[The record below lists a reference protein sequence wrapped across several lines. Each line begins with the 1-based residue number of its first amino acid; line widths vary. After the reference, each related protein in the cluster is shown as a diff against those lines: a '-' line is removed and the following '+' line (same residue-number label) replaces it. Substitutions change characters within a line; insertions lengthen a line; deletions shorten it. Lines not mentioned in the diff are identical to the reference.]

1 MPTADLNQGQIEV
14 KNKISAIKNFAQV
27 SNSEKKLKRSAGN
40 SESKGI
46 PDIASSLDNA
56 SKDQKRY
63 LKPPPNSFDQVL
75 EMIGLTSGN
84 GSETLKYLKKKLL
97 LTATKIEPEIK
108 KIITKNAIKALG
120 CSQEQTF
127 QGFTSTFLELNPLN
141 TLPVGQ
147 GIYVPIESMDIS
159 GMLKT
164 TTDSKIG
171 KVVYEKPKPSVLE
184 NVFKPYKGKKPFPMN
199 KEFNNRLMGTFV
211 TNSFN
216 GEYGKYYQGVS
227 NQNLF
232 DFQYSPTNQFGVDQA
247 CFKVALISKVNES
260 LTITGGSANKV
271 IDFLED
277 YYGTIKLFDTT
288 DFTAVMMNAVSGAI
302 NIKANLTSD
311 EISKQSQ
318 FMLILQRILGLCFDS
333 RREIDV
339 SGVSKIAEL
348 DGVDESFF
356 ELTEIDLRN
365 IDVQISNIQN
375 GVMELVDCDNVKV
388 PVDYETI
395 IDGLIDL
402 RETENLSPAL
412 EVNKIIAI
420 SDSLVQNPDWKAL
433 LPTNLNFQVFDE
445 DFIKKIPLSVAG
457 AVLSPKVLFPIF
469 VLMQSLEGN
478 ATNAFNSAVT
488 SSNTFIQSAN
498 TIGNSVNNL
507 INSNVDFLKTFKK
520 FNIEMVAEIG
530 AIFVTELFNILKKD
544 LINLMKPIIADI
556 GSEALKAKLQ
566 MIERLIT
573 IALIINQIVIGVKD
587 YKKCKSLIDDILII
601 LNLIS
606 SLAPPGSKIPKVLLL
621 LADFLPGTSASRASI
636 NTIEELQKLGIPT
649 GTLPDGSPN
658 LMLLFNLA
666 SNKATKKESAQ
677 NGKIQA
683 IGISA
688 DGKPVRISGK
698 ST

>member
-1 MPTADLNQGQIEV
+1 MPTPDLNQGQIEV

-40 SESKGI
+40 SESQGI

-127 QGFTSTFLELNPLN
+127 QGFTSTFLELNPLS

-184 NVFKPYKGKKPFPMN
+184 NVFKPYKGKVPFPMN
-199 KEFNNRLMGTFV
+199 KEFNNRLQGTFV

-227 NQNLF
+227 NQDLF

-247 CFKVALISKVNES
+247 CFKVALISKVDPT
-260 LTITGGSANKV
+260 LTVTGGTVNKV

-288 DFTAVMMNAVSGAI
+288 DFTAVIMNALSGAI

-375 GVMELVDCDNVKV
+375 GVMELVDCDNVKL

-402 RETENLSPAL
+402 RETENLSSAL

-420 SDSLVQNPDWKAL
+420 SDSLVQNPDWKVL
-433 LPTNLNFQVFDE
+433 LPTNLNLQVFDE

-469 VLMQSLEGN
+469 VLMQSLESN
-478 ATNAFNSAVT
+478 ATNSFNSAVT
-488 SSNTFIQSAN
+488 SANTFIQSAN

-530 AIFVTELFNILKKD
+530 VIFVTELFNILKKD

-573 IALIINQIVIGVKD
+573 IALIINQIVIAVKD

-621 LADFLPGTSASRASI
+621 LANFLPGTSPSRASI

-666 SNKATKKESAQ
+666 SNKGTKKESAQ

>member
-1 MPTADLNQGQIEV
+1 MPTPDLNQGQIEV

-184 NVFKPYKGKKPFPMN
+184 NVFKPYKGKVPFPMN
-199 KEFNNRLMGTFV
+199 KEFNNRLQGTFV
-211 TNSFN
+211 TDSFN

-227 NQNLF
+227 NQDLF

-288 DFTAVMMNAVSGAI
+288 DFTAVMMNALSGAI

-375 GVMELVDCDNVKV
+375 GVMELVDCDNVKL

-420 SDSLVQNPDWKAL
+420 SDSLVQNPDWKVL

-469 VLMQSLEGN
+469 VLMQSLEAN
-478 ATNAFNSAVT
+478 ATNAYNSAVT
-488 SSNTFIQSAN
+488 SANTFTQSAN

-621 LADFLPGTSASRASI
+621 LANFLPGTSASRASI

-666 SNKATKKESAQ
+666 SNKGTKKESAQ

>member
-1 MPTADLNQGQIEV
+1 
-14 KNKISAIKNFAQV
+14 
-27 SNSEKKLKRSAGN
+27 
-40 SESKGI
+40 
-46 PDIASSLDNA
+46 
-56 SKDQKRY
+56 
-63 LKPPPNSFDQVL
+63 
-75 EMIGLTSGN
+75 
-84 GSETLKYLKKKLL
+84 
-97 LTATKIEPEIK
+97 
-108 KIITKNAIKALG
+108 
-120 CSQEQTF
+120 
-127 QGFTSTFLELNPLN
+127 
-141 TLPVGQ
+141 
-147 GIYVPIESMDIS
+147 MDIS

-171 KVVYEKPKPSVLE
+171 KVVYEKPNPNVIE
-184 NVFKPYKGKKPFPMN
+184 NVYKPYKGKVPFPMN
-199 KEFNNRLMGTFV
+199 KEFNNRLQGTFV
-211 TNSFN
+211 TDSFN

-227 NQNLF
+227 NQDLF

-247 CFKVALISKVNES
+247 CFKVALISKVDPT
-260 LTITGGSANKV
+260 LTVTGGTVNKV

-402 RETENLSPAL
+402 RETENLSSAL

-420 SDSLVQNPDWKAL
+420 SDSLVQNPDWKVL
-433 LPTNLNFQVFDE
+433 LPTNLNLQVFDE

-469 VLMQSLEGN
+469 VLMQSLESN
-478 ATNAFNSAVT
+478 ATNSFNSAVT
-488 SSNTFIQSAN
+488 SANTFIQSAN

-544 LINLMKPIIADI
+544 LINLMRPIITDI

-621 LADFLPGTSASRASI
+621 LANFLPGTSASRASI

>member
-1 MPTADLNQGQIEV
+1 MPTPDLNQGQIEV

-621 LADFLPGTSASRASI
+621 LANFLPGTSASRASI

-677 NGKIQA
+677 NGKLQA

-688 DGKPVRISGK
+688 DGKPVEIYGK

>member
-1 MPTADLNQGQIEV
+1 
-14 KNKISAIKNFAQV
+14 
-27 SNSEKKLKRSAGN
+27 
-40 SESKGI
+40 
-46 PDIASSLDNA
+46 
-56 SKDQKRY
+56 
-63 LKPPPNSFDQVL
+63 
-75 EMIGLTSGN
+75 
-84 GSETLKYLKKKLL
+84 L

-184 NVFKPYKGKKPFPMN
+184 NVFKPYKGKVPFPMN
-199 KEFNNRLMGTFV
+199 KEFNNRLQGTFV
-211 TNSFN
+211 TDSFN

-402 RETENLSPAL
+402 RETENLSSAL

-420 SDSLVQNPDWKAL
+420 SDSLVQNPDWKVL
-433 LPTNLNFQVFDE
+433 LPTNLNLQVFDE

-469 VLMQSLEGN
+469 VLMQSLESN
-478 ATNAFNSAVT
+478 ATNSFNSAVT
-488 SSNTFIQSAN
+488 SANTFIQSAN

-544 LINLMKPIIADI
+544 LINLMRPIITDI

-621 LADFLPGTSASRASI
+621 LANFLPGTSASRASI

>member
-1 MPTADLNQGQIEV
+1 MPTPDLNQGQIEV

-40 SESKGI
+40 SESQGI

-199 KEFNNRLMGTFV
+199 KEFNNRLQGTFV

-375 GVMELVDCDNVKV
+375 GVMELVDCDNVKL

-420 SDSLVQNPDWKAL
+420 SDSLVQNPDWKVL

-488 SSNTFIQSAN
+488 SANTFIQSGN

-677 NGKIQA
+677 NGKLQA

-688 DGKPVRISGK
+688 DGKPVEIYGK

>member
-1 MPTADLNQGQIEV
+1 MPTPDLNQGQIEV

-171 KVVYEKPKPSVLE
+171 KVVYEKPNPNVIE

-199 KEFNNRLMGTFV
+199 KEFNNRLQGTFV

-227 NQNLF
+227 NQDLF

-247 CFKVALISKVNES
+247 CFKVALISKVDS
-260 LTITGGSANKV
+260 TLTVTGGTVNKV

-288 DFTAVMMNAVSGAI
+288 DFTAVMMNALSGAI

-375 GVMELVDCDNVKV
+375 GVMELVDCDNVKL

-420 SDSLVQNPDWKAL
+420 SDSLVQNPDWKVL

-488 SSNTFIQSAN
+488 SANTFTQSGN

-621 LADFLPGTSASRASI
+621 LANFLPGTSASRASI

-666 SNKATKKESAQ
+666 SNKGTKKESAQ

>member
-1 MPTADLNQGQIEV
+1 
-14 KNKISAIKNFAQV
+14 
-27 SNSEKKLKRSAGN
+27 
-40 SESKGI
+40 
-46 PDIASSLDNA
+46 
-56 SKDQKRY
+56 
-63 LKPPPNSFDQVL
+63 
-75 EMIGLTSGN
+75 
-84 GSETLKYLKKKLL
+84 
-97 LTATKIEPEIK
+97 
-108 KIITKNAIKALG
+108 
-120 CSQEQTF
+120 
-127 QGFTSTFLELNPLN
+127 
-141 TLPVGQ
+141 
-147 GIYVPIESMDIS
+147 MDIS

-199 KEFNNRLMGTFV
+199 KEFNNRLQGTFV
-211 TNSFN
+211 TDSFN

-227 NQNLF
+227 NQDLF

-420 SDSLVQNPDWKAL
+420 SDSLVQNPDWKVL

-556 GSEALKAKLQ
+556 GIEALKAKLQ

-621 LADFLPGTSASRASI
+621 LANFLPGTSVSRASI

-666 SNKATKKESAQ
+666 SNKGTKKESAQ

>member
-1 MPTADLNQGQIEV
+1 MPTPDLNQGQIEV

-171 KVVYEKPKPSVLE
+171 KVIYEKPKPSVLE
-184 NVFKPYKGKKPFPMN
+184 NVFKPYKGKVPFPMN
-199 KEFNNRLMGTFV
+199 KEFNNRLQGTFV
-211 TNSFN
+211 TDSFN

-260 LTITGGSANKV
+260 LTITGGSVNKV

-288 DFTAVMMNAVSGAI
+288 DFTAVMMNVVSGAI

-420 SDSLVQNPDWKAL
+420 SDSLVQNPDWKVL
-433 LPTNLNFQVFDE
+433 LPTNLNLQVFDE

-469 VLMQSLEGN
+469 VLMQSLESN
-478 ATNAFNSAVT
+478 ATNSFNSAVT
-488 SSNTFIQSAN
+488 SANTFIQSAN

-544 LINLMKPIIADI
+544 LINLMRPIIADI

-621 LADFLPGTSASRASI
+621 LANFLPGTSASRASI

-677 NGKIQA
+677 NGKLDA

-688 DGKPVRISGK
+688 DGKPVKISGK

>member
-1 MPTADLNQGQIEV
+1 MPTPDLNQGQIEV

-164 TTDSKIG
+164 KTDSKIG

-420 SDSLVQNPDWKAL
+420 SDSLVQNPDWKVL

-488 SSNTFIQSAN
+488 SANTFTQSAN

>member
-1 MPTADLNQGQIEV
+1 MPTPDLNQGQIEV

-40 SESKGI
+40 SESQGI

-171 KVVYEKPKPSVLE
+171 KVVYEKPNPNVLE
-184 NVFKPYKGKKPFPMN
+184 NVFKPYKGKVPFPMN
-199 KEFNNRLMGTFV
+199 KEFNNRLQGTFV
-211 TNSFN
+211 TDSFN

-227 NQNLF
+227 NQDLF

-247 CFKVALISKVNES
+247 CFKVALISKVDS
-260 LTITGGSANKV
+260 TLTVTGGTVNKV

-288 DFTAVMMNAVSGAI
+288 DFTAVMMNALSGAI

-375 GVMELVDCDNVKV
+375 GVMELVDCDNVKL

-420 SDSLVQNPDWKAL
+420 SDSLVQNPDWKVL

-445 DFIKKIPLSVAG
+445 NFIKKIPLSVAG

-469 VLMQSLEGN
+469 VLMQSLETN
-478 ATNAFNSAVT
+478 ATNVYNSAVT
-488 SSNTFIQSAN
+488 SANTFIQSGN

-556 GSEALKAKLQ
+556 GSEALNSKLQ

-573 IALIINQIVIGVKD
+573 IALIINQIVVGVKD

-621 LADFLPGTSASRASI
+621 LANFLPGTSASRSSI
-636 NTIEELQKLGIPT
+636 NAIEELQKLGIPT

>member
-1 MPTADLNQGQIEV
+1 MPTPDLNQGQIEV

-164 TTDSKIG
+164 KTDSKIG

-420 SDSLVQNPDWKAL
+420 SDSLVQNPDWKVL

-544 LINLMKPIIADI
+544 LINLMRPIIADI

-666 SNKATKKESAQ
+666 SNKGTKKESAQ
-677 NGKIQA
+677 NGKLQS

>member
-1 MPTADLNQGQIEV
+1 MPTPDLNQGQIEV

-164 TTDSKIG
+164 KTDSKIG

-375 GVMELVDCDNVKV
+375 GVMELVDCNNVKV

-402 RETENLSPAL
+402 RENEGLSPAL

-457 AVLSPKVLFPIF
+457 AILSPKVLFPIF

-478 ATNAFNSAVT
+478 ATNVFNSAVT
-488 SSNTFIQSAN
+488 SANTFIQSGN

-544 LINLMKPIIADI
+544 LINLMRPIIADI

-621 LADFLPGTSASRASI
+621 LAKFLPGTSASRASI

-677 NGKIQA
+677 NGKLQA

-688 DGKPVRISGK
+688 DGKPVEIYGK

>member
-1 MPTADLNQGQIEV
+1 MPTPDLNQGQIEV

-402 RETENLSPAL
+402 RENEGLSPAL

-420 SDSLVQNPDWKAL
+420 SDSLVQNPDWKVL

-488 SSNTFIQSAN
+488 SANTFTQSAN

>member
-1 MPTADLNQGQIEV
+1 MPTPDLNQGQIEV

-184 NVFKPYKGKKPFPMN
+184 NVFKPYKGKVPFPMN
-199 KEFNNRLMGTFV
+199 KEFNNRLQGTFV
-211 TNSFN
+211 TDSFN

-420 SDSLVQNPDWKAL
+420 SDSLVQNPDWKVL

-488 SSNTFIQSAN
+488 SANTFTQSAN

>member
-1 MPTADLNQGQIEV
+1 MPTPDLNQGQIEV

-40 SESKGI
+40 SESQGI

-184 NVFKPYKGKKPFPMN
+184 NVFKPYKGKVPFPMN
-199 KEFNNRLMGTFV
+199 KEFNNRLQGTFV
-211 TNSFN
+211 TDSFN

-247 CFKVALISKVNES
+247 CFKVALISKVDPT
-260 LTITGGSANKV
+260 LTVTGGTVNKV

-402 RETENLSPAL
+402 RETENLSSAL

-420 SDSLVQNPDWKAL
+420 SDSLVQNPDWKVL
-433 LPTNLNFQVFDE
+433 LPTNLNLQVFDE

-469 VLMQSLEGN
+469 VLMQSLESN
-478 ATNAFNSAVT
+478 ATNSFNSAVT
-488 SSNTFIQSAN
+488 SANTFIQSAN

-544 LINLMKPIIADI
+544 LINLMRPIITDI

-621 LADFLPGTSASRASI
+621 LANFLPGTSASRASI

>member
-1 MPTADLNQGQIEV
+1 MPTPDLNQGQIEV

-199 KEFNNRLMGTFV
+199 KEFNNRLQGTFV

-375 GVMELVDCDNVKV
+375 GVMELVDCDNVKL

-420 SDSLVQNPDWKAL
+420 SDSLVQNPDWKAF

-457 AVLSPKVLFPIF
+457 AILSPKVLFPIF

-488 SSNTFIQSAN
+488 SANTFIQSGN

-544 LINLMKPIIADI
+544 LINLMRPIIADI

-621 LADFLPGTSASRASI
+621 LAKFLPGTSASRASI

-677 NGKIQA
+677 NGKLQA

-688 DGKPVRISGK
+688 DGKPVEIYGK

>member
-1 MPTADLNQGQIEV
+1 MPTPDLNQGQIEV

-40 SESKGI
+40 SESQGI

-184 NVFKPYKGKKPFPMN
+184 NVFKPYKGKVPFPMN
-199 KEFNNRLMGTFV
+199 KEFNNRLQGTFV
-211 TNSFN
+211 TDSFN

-402 RETENLSPAL
+402 RETENLSSAL

-420 SDSLVQNPDWKAL
+420 SDSLVQNPDWKVL
-433 LPTNLNFQVFDE
+433 LPTNLNLQVFDE

-469 VLMQSLEGN
+469 VLMQSLESN
-478 ATNAFNSAVT
+478 ATNSFNSAVT
-488 SSNTFIQSAN
+488 SANTFIQSAN

-544 LINLMKPIIADI
+544 LINLMRPIITDI

-621 LADFLPGTSASRASI
+621 LANFLPGTSASRASI

-666 SNKATKKESAQ
+666 SNKGTKKESAQ

>member
-1 MPTADLNQGQIEV
+1 MPTPDLNQGQIEV

-171 KVVYEKPKPSVLE
+171 KVVYEKPNPNVLE
-184 NVFKPYKGKKPFPMN
+184 NVFKPYKGKVPFPMN
-199 KEFNNRLMGTFV
+199 KEFNNRLQGTFV
-211 TNSFN
+211 TDSFN

-288 DFTAVMMNAVSGAI
+288 DFTAVMMNALSGAI

-375 GVMELVDCDNVKV
+375 GVMELVDCDNVKL

-420 SDSLVQNPDWKAL
+420 SDSLVQNPDWKVL

-488 SSNTFIQSAN
+488 SANTFTQSAN

-621 LADFLPGTSASRASI
+621 LANFLPGTSASRASI

-666 SNKATKKESAQ
+666 SNKGTKKESAQ

>member
-1 MPTADLNQGQIEV
+1 MPTPDLNQGQIEV

-40 SESKGI
+40 SESQGI

-171 KVVYEKPKPSVLE
+171 KVVYEKPNPNVIE
-184 NVFKPYKGKKPFPMN
+184 NVYKPYKGKVPFPMN
-199 KEFNNRLMGTFV
+199 KEFNNRLQGTFV
-211 TNSFN
+211 TDSFN

-227 NQNLF
+227 NQDLF

-247 CFKVALISKVNES
+247 CFKVALISKVDPT
-260 LTITGGSANKV
+260 LTVTGGTVNKV

-288 DFTAVMMNAVSGAI
+288 DFTAVIMNALSGAI

-402 RETENLSPAL
+402 RETENLSSAL

-420 SDSLVQNPDWKAL
+420 SDSLVQNPDWKVL

-469 VLMQSLEGN
+469 VLMQSLEAD
-478 ATNAFNSAVT
+478 ATNAYNSAVT
-488 SSNTFIQSAN
+488 SANTFTQSAN

-530 AIFVTELFNILKKD
+530 VIFVTELFNILKKD

-573 IALIINQIVIGVKD
+573 IALIINQIVIAVKD

-621 LADFLPGTSASRASI
+621 LANFLPGTSASRASI

-666 SNKATKKESAQ
+666 SNKGTKKESAQ

>member
-1 MPTADLNQGQIEV
+1 MPTPDLNQGQIEV

-164 TTDSKIG
+164 KTDSKIG

-488 SSNTFIQSAN
+488 SANTFIQSGN

-621 LADFLPGTSASRASI
+621 LANFLPGTSASRASI

>member
-1 MPTADLNQGQIEV
+1 MPTPDLNQGQIEV

-164 TTDSKIG
+164 KTDSKIG

-199 KEFNNRLMGTFV
+199 KEFNNRLQGTFV

-457 AVLSPKVLFPIF
+457 AILSPKVLFPIF

-488 SSNTFIQSAN
+488 SANTFIQSGN

-544 LINLMKPIIADI
+544 LINLMRPIIADI

-621 LADFLPGTSASRASI
+621 LAKFLPGTSASRASI

-677 NGKIQA
+677 NGKLQA

-688 DGKPVRISGK
+688 DGKPVEIYGK

>member
-1 MPTADLNQGQIEV
+1 MPTPDLNQGQIEV

-420 SDSLVQNPDWKAL
+420 SDSLVQNPDWKVL

-488 SSNTFIQSAN
+488 SANTFTQSAN

-677 NGKIQA
+677 NGKLQA

-688 DGKPVRISGK
+688 DGKPVEIYGK

>member
-1 MPTADLNQGQIEV
+1 MPTPDLNQGQIEV

-40 SESKGI
+40 SESQGI

-171 KVVYEKPKPSVLE
+171 KVVYEKPNPNVLE
-184 NVFKPYKGKKPFPMN
+184 NVFKPYKGKVPFPMN
-199 KEFNNRLMGTFV
+199 KEFNNRLQGTFV
-211 TNSFN
+211 TDSFN

-227 NQNLF
+227 NQDLF

-247 CFKVALISKVNES
+247 CFKVALISKVDS
-260 LTITGGSANKV
+260 TLTVTGGTVNKV

-288 DFTAVMMNAVSGAI
+288 DFTAVMMNALSGAI

-375 GVMELVDCDNVKV
+375 GVIELVDCDNVKL

-420 SDSLVQNPDWKAL
+420 SDSLVQNPDWKVL

-469 VLMQSLEGN
+469 VLMQSLETN
-478 ATNAFNSAVT
+478 ATNVYNSAVT
-488 SSNTFIQSAN
+488 SANTFTQSGN

-573 IALIINQIVIGVKD
+573 IALIINQIVVGVKD

-621 LADFLPGTSASRASI
+621 LANFLPGTSASRASI

-666 SNKATKKESAQ
+666 SNKGTKKESAQ

>member
-164 TTDSKIG
+164 KTDSKIG

-375 GVMELVDCDNVKV
+375 GVMELVDCNNVKV

-402 RETENLSPAL
+402 RENEGLSPAL

-420 SDSLVQNPDWKAL
+420 SDSLVQNPDWKAF

-457 AVLSPKVLFPIF
+457 AILSPKVLFPIF

-478 ATNAFNSAVT
+478 ATNVFNSAVT
-488 SSNTFIQSAN
+488 SANTFIQSGN

-621 LADFLPGTSASRASI
+621 LAKFLPGTSASRASI

-666 SNKATKKESAQ
+666 SNKGTKKESAQ

-688 DGKPVRISGK
+688 DGKPVRVSGK

>member
-1 MPTADLNQGQIEV
+1 MPTPDLNQGQIEV

-164 TTDSKIG
+164 KTDSKIG

-199 KEFNNRLMGTFV
+199 KEFNNRLQGTFV

-488 SSNTFIQSAN
+488 SANTFIQSGN

-544 LINLMKPIIADI
+544 LINLMRPIIADI

>member
-1 MPTADLNQGQIEV
+1 MPTPDLNQGQIEV

-40 SESKGI
+40 SESQGI

-171 KVVYEKPKPSVLE
+171 KVVYEKPNPNVIE
-184 NVFKPYKGKKPFPMN
+184 NVYKPYKGKVPFPMN
-199 KEFNNRLMGTFV
+199 KEFNNRLQGTFV
-211 TNSFN
+211 TDSFN

-402 RETENLSPAL
+402 RETENLSSAL

-420 SDSLVQNPDWKAL
+420 SDSLVQNPDWKVL
-433 LPTNLNFQVFDE
+433 LPTNLNLQVFDE

-469 VLMQSLEGN
+469 VLMQSLESN
-478 ATNAFNSAVT
+478 ATNSFNSAVT
-488 SSNTFIQSAN
+488 SANTFIQSAN

-544 LINLMKPIIADI
+544 LINLMRPIITDI

-621 LADFLPGTSASRASI
+621 LANFLPGTSASRASI

>member
-1 MPTADLNQGQIEV
+1 M
-14 KNKISAIKNFAQV
+14 
-27 SNSEKKLKRSAGN
+27 
-40 SESKGI
+40 
-46 PDIASSLDNA
+46 
-56 SKDQKRY
+56 
-63 LKPPPNSFDQVL
+63 
-75 EMIGLTSGN
+75 
-84 GSETLKYLKKKLL
+84 

-171 KVVYEKPKPSVLE
+171 KVVYEKPNPNVIE
-184 NVFKPYKGKKPFPMN
+184 NVYKPYKGKVPFPMN
-199 KEFNNRLMGTFV
+199 KEFNNRLQGTFV

-227 NQNLF
+227 NQDLF

-247 CFKVALISKVNES
+247 CFKVALISKVDPT
-260 LTITGGSANKV
+260 LTVTGGTVNKV

-288 DFTAVMMNAVSGAI
+288 DFTAVMMNALSGAI

-375 GVMELVDCDNVKV
+375 GVMELVDCDNVKL

-420 SDSLVQNPDWKAL
+420 SDSLVQNPDWKVL
-433 LPTNLNFQVFDE
+433 LPTNLNLQVFDE

-469 VLMQSLEGN
+469 VLMQSLETN
-478 ATNAFNSAVT
+478 ATNVYNSAVT
-488 SSNTFIQSAN
+488 SANTFTQSGN

-573 IALIINQIVIGVKD
+573 IALIINQIVVGVKD

-621 LADFLPGTSASRASI
+621 LANFLPGTSASRASI

-666 SNKATKKESAQ
+666 SNKGTKKESAQ

>member
-1 MPTADLNQGQIEV
+1 MPTPDLNQGQIEV

-164 TTDSKIG
+164 KTDSKIG

-375 GVMELVDCDNVKV
+375 GVMELVDCDNVKL

-420 SDSLVQNPDWKAL
+420 SDSLVQNPDWKAF

-457 AVLSPKVLFPIF
+457 AILSPKVLFPIF

-488 SSNTFIQSAN
+488 SANTFIQSGN

-621 LADFLPGTSASRASI
+621 LANFLPGTSASRASI

-688 DGKPVRISGK
+688 DGKPVKISGK

>member
-1 MPTADLNQGQIEV
+1 MPTPDLNQGQIEV

-40 SESKGI
+40 SESQGI

-127 QGFTSTFLELNPLN
+127 QGFTSTFLELNPLS

-171 KVVYEKPKPSVLE
+171 KVVYEKPNPNVIE
-184 NVFKPYKGKKPFPMN
+184 NVYKPYKGKVPFPMN
-199 KEFNNRLMGTFV
+199 KEFNNRLQGTFV
-211 TNSFN
+211 TDSFN

-227 NQNLF
+227 NQDLF

-247 CFKVALISKVNES
+247 CFKVALISKVDPT
-260 LTITGGSANKV
+260 LTVTGGTVNKV

-288 DFTAVMMNAVSGAI
+288 DFTAVIMNALSGAI

-395 IDGLIDL
+395 IDGLIEL

-420 SDSLVQNPDWKAL
+420 SDSLVQNPDWKVL

-469 VLMQSLEGN
+469 VLMQSLETN
-478 ATNAFNSAVT
+478 ATNVYNSAVT
-488 SSNTFIQSAN
+488 SANTFTQSGN

-530 AIFVTELFNILKKD
+530 VIFVTELFNILKKD

-573 IALIINQIVIGVKD
+573 IALIINQIVIAVKD

-621 LADFLPGTSASRASI
+621 LANFLPGTSASRASI

-666 SNKATKKESAQ
+666 SNKGTKKESAQ

>member
-1 MPTADLNQGQIEV
+1 MPTPDLNQGQIEV

-40 SESKGI
+40 SESQGI

-171 KVVYEKPKPSVLE
+171 KVVYEKPNPNVIE
-184 NVFKPYKGKKPFPMN
+184 NVYKPYKGKVPFPMN
-199 KEFNNRLMGTFV
+199 KEFNNRLQGTFV

-227 NQNLF
+227 NQDLF

-402 RETENLSPAL
+402 RETENLSSAL

-420 SDSLVQNPDWKAL
+420 SDSLVQNPDWKVL
-433 LPTNLNFQVFDE
+433 LPTNLNLQVFDE

-469 VLMQSLEGN
+469 VLMQSLESN
-478 ATNAFNSAVT
+478 ATNSFNSAVT
-488 SSNTFIQSAN
+488 SANTFIQSAN

-520 FNIEMVAEIG
+520 FNIEIVAEIG

-544 LINLMKPIIADI
+544 LINLMRPIITDI

-621 LADFLPGTSASRASI
+621 LANFLPGTSASRASI

>member
-1 MPTADLNQGQIEV
+1 MPTPDLNQGQIEV

-40 SESKGI
+40 SESQGI

-171 KVVYEKPKPSVLE
+171 KVVYEKPNPNVIE
-184 NVFKPYKGKKPFPMN
+184 NVYKPYKGKVPFPMN
-199 KEFNNRLMGTFV
+199 KEFNNRLQGTFV
-211 TNSFN
+211 TDSFN

-227 NQNLF
+227 NQDLF

-247 CFKVALISKVNES
+247 CFKVALISKVDPT
-260 LTITGGSANKV
+260 LTVTGGTVNKV

-288 DFTAVMMNAVSGAI
+288 DFTAVIMNALSGAI

-375 GVMELVDCDNVKV
+375 GVMELVDCDNVKL

-420 SDSLVQNPDWKAL
+420 SDSLVQNPDWKVL

-469 VLMQSLEGN
+469 VLMQSLETN
-478 ATNAFNSAVT
+478 ATNVYNSAVT
-488 SSNTFIQSAN
+488 SANTFTQSGN

-530 AIFVTELFNILKKD
+530 VIFVTELFNILKKD

-573 IALIINQIVIGVKD
+573 IALIINQIVIAVKD

-666 SNKATKKESAQ
+666 SNKGTKKESAQ

>member
-1 MPTADLNQGQIEV
+1 MPTPDLNQGQIEV

-40 SESKGI
+40 SESQGI

-127 QGFTSTFLELNPLN
+127 QGFTSTFLELNPLS

-171 KVVYEKPKPSVLE
+171 KVVYEKPNPNVIE
-184 NVFKPYKGKKPFPMN
+184 NVYKPYKGKVPFPMN
-199 KEFNNRLMGTFV
+199 KEFNNRLQGTFV

-227 NQNLF
+227 NQDLF

-247 CFKVALISKVNES
+247 CFKVALISKVDPT
-260 LTITGGSANKV
+260 LTVTGGTVNKV

-288 DFTAVMMNAVSGAI
+288 DFTAVIMNALSGAI

-395 IDGLIDL
+395 IDGLIEL

-420 SDSLVQNPDWKAL
+420 SDSLVQNPDWKVL

-469 VLMQSLEGN
+469 VLMQSLETN
-478 ATNAFNSAVT
+478 ATNVYNSAVT
-488 SSNTFIQSAN
+488 SANTFTQSAN

-530 AIFVTELFNILKKD
+530 VIFVTELFNILKKD

-573 IALIINQIVIGVKD
+573 IALIINQIVIAVKD

-621 LADFLPGTSASRASI
+621 LANFLPGTSASRASI

-666 SNKATKKESAQ
+666 SNKGTKKESAQ

>member
-1 MPTADLNQGQIEV
+1 MPTPDLNQGQIEV

-40 SESKGI
+40 SESQGI

-171 KVVYEKPKPSVLE
+171 KVVYEKPNPNVIE
-184 NVFKPYKGKKPFPMN
+184 NVYKPYKGKKPFPMN
-199 KEFNNRLMGTFV
+199 KEFNNRLQGTFV

-227 NQNLF
+227 NQDLF

-247 CFKVALISKVNES
+247 CFKVALISKVDPT
-260 LTITGGSANKV
+260 LTVTGGTVNKV

-288 DFTAVMMNAVSGAI
+288 DFTAVIMNALSGAI

-375 GVMELVDCDNVKV
+375 GVMELVDCDNVKL

-420 SDSLVQNPDWKAL
+420 SDSLVQNPDWKVL

-469 VLMQSLEGN
+469 VLMQSLETN
-478 ATNAFNSAVT
+478 ATNVYNSAVT
-488 SSNTFIQSAN
+488 SANTFTQSGN

-573 IALIINQIVIGVKD
+573 IALIINQIVVGVKD

-621 LADFLPGTSASRASI
+621 LANFLPGTSASRASI

-666 SNKATKKESAQ
+666 SNKGTKKESAQ

>member
-1 MPTADLNQGQIEV
+1 MPTPDLNQGQIEV

-40 SESKGI
+40 SESQGI

-127 QGFTSTFLELNPLN
+127 QGFTSTFLELNPLS

-171 KVVYEKPKPSVLE
+171 KVVYEKPNPNVIE
-184 NVFKPYKGKKPFPMN
+184 NVYKPYKGKVPFPMN
-199 KEFNNRLMGTFV
+199 KEFNNRLQGTFV

-227 NQNLF
+227 NQDLF

-247 CFKVALISKVNES
+247 CFKVALISKVDPT
-260 LTITGGSANKV
+260 LTVTGGTVNKV

-288 DFTAVMMNAVSGAI
+288 DFTAVIMNALSGAI

-375 GVMELVDCDNVKV
+375 GVMELVDCDNVKL

-420 SDSLVQNPDWKAL
+420 SDSLVQNPDWKVL

-469 VLMQSLEGN
+469 VLMQSLETN
-478 ATNAFNSAVT
+478 ATNVYNSAVT
-488 SSNTFIQSAN
+488 SANTFTQSGN

-573 IALIINQIVIGVKD
+573 IALIINQIVVGVKD

-621 LADFLPGTSASRASI
+621 LANFLPGTSASRASI

-666 SNKATKKESAQ
+666 SNKGTKKESAQ

>member
-40 SESKGI
+40 SESQGI

-164 TTDSKIG
+164 KTDSKIG

-375 GVMELVDCDNVKV
+375 GVMELVDCNNVKV

-402 RETENLSPAL
+402 RENEGLSPAL

-420 SDSLVQNPDWKAL
+420 SDSLVQNPDWKAF

-457 AVLSPKVLFPIF
+457 AILSPKVLFPIF

-478 ATNAFNSAVT
+478 ATNVFNSAVT
-488 SSNTFIQSAN
+488 SANTFIQSGN

-621 LADFLPGTSASRASI
+621 LANFLPGTSASRASI

-688 DGKPVRISGK
+688 DGKPVKISGK

>member
-1 MPTADLNQGQIEV
+1 M
-14 KNKISAIKNFAQV
+14 
-27 SNSEKKLKRSAGN
+27 
-40 SESKGI
+40 
-46 PDIASSLDNA
+46 
-56 SKDQKRY
+56 
-63 LKPPPNSFDQVL
+63 
-75 EMIGLTSGN
+75 
-84 GSETLKYLKKKLL
+84 
-97 LTATKIEPEIK
+97 
-108 KIITKNAIKALG
+108 
-120 CSQEQTF
+120 
-127 QGFTSTFLELNPLN
+127 
-141 TLPVGQ
+141 
-147 GIYVPIESMDIS
+147 
-159 GMLKT
+159 
-164 TTDSKIG
+164 
-171 KVVYEKPKPSVLE
+171 
-184 NVFKPYKGKKPFPMN
+184 
-199 KEFNNRLMGTFV
+199 
-211 TNSFN
+211 
-216 GEYGKYYQGVS
+216 S

-375 GVMELVDCDNVKV
+375 GVMELVDFNNVKV

-402 RETENLSPAL
+402 RENEGLSPAL

-420 SDSLVQNPDWKAL
+420 SDSLVQNPDWKVL

-457 AVLSPKVLFPIF
+457 AILSPKVLFPIF

-488 SSNTFIQSAN
+488 SANTFIQSGN

-544 LINLMKPIIADI
+544 LINLMRPIIADI

-621 LADFLPGTSASRASI
+621 LAKFLPGTSASRASI

-677 NGKIQA
+677 NGKLQA

-688 DGKPVRISGK
+688 DGKPVEIYGK